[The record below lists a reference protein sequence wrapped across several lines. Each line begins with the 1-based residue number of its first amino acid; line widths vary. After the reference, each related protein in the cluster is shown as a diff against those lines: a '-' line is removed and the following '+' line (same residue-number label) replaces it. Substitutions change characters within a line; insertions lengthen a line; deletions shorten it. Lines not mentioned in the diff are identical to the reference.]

1 MGIVPQNPDSCRVIK
16 HLWKDLQNMPLLP
29 RSYRSRPAI
38 AAAVVP
44 AVRTTATRWLVV
56 AILGVAGG
64 MSASGPARADE
75 TRESVF
81 ASGIELAQAGLAASQ
96 GLAGRAVSS
105 AQELVM
111 QAMGLIGIRY
121 TFGGRS
127 PDTGFDCSGLVRYV
141 FNHVTG
147 RSLPHTSYDMA
158 RMGTRVERSELEPG
172 DLVFF
177 NTRGRRNSH
186 VGIYVGDGRFIHAPS
201 AGGRVHIVSMA
212 DRYWVT
218 RFDGARRLA
227 G

>member
-1 MGIVPQNPDSCRVIK
+1 MHFVPTRSIPHSLLSRALSSHATLAVAVVGSLVLLSVPQAVRAQEYRIEAASPAGTDAATIVPMAPQS
-16 HLWKDLQNMPLLP
+16 
-29 RSYRSRPAI
+29 
-38 AAAVVP
+38 
-44 AVRTTATRWLVV
+44 
-56 AILGVAGG
+56 
-64 MSASGPARADE
+64 
-75 TRESVF
+75 
-81 ASGIELAQAGLAASQ
+81 
-96 GLAGRAVSS
+96 LAGRAVSS

-121 TFGGRS
+121 TFGGRT

-147 RSLPHTSYDMA
+147 RSLPHNSFEMA
-158 RMGTRVERSELEPG
+158 RMGTRVEQAELQPG

-177 NTRGRRNSH
+177 NTRGQRFSH

-201 AGGRVHIVSMA
+201 RGGRVHIVNMGE
-212 DRYWVT
+212 RYWVN